1 MIDKNPIIKLVLT
14 QYPLVNFESQNDI
27 PGWGTTIRKT
37 LTLNGKSY
45 FLKEKVPYLTSE
57 EFITK
62 INLHNLLQ
70 LNTGP
75 AATLVSTHDKKQYA
89 KFGDRYFELH
99 EWVSG
104 RFINYNCVNEIR
116 ILGEYTGILTHKL
129 QILYQQ
135 QIDTSKLPNPS
146 ARSKWFPD
154 TIDSIKCYFN
164 NLFLL
169 YSTNVELQIILSRL
183 YKIVSEVSNG
193 IDWHNLPQSII
204 HGDLSSD
211 NAIFNVES
219 GNITFIDFDNIRV
232 SNRIWDIARLAA
244 VIGLLYDNQLEQK
257 QLNIEFAYDKVN
269 TLLAGYTQ
277 NVVLNPLEK
286 NNLTNIIIINLILA
300 FLSEFDIDDL
310 ENTIFTPVAASVE
323 FEKLLAMTSSLKQ
336 NLCRVL
342 T

>member
-1 MIDKNPIIKLVLT
+1 M
-14 QYPLVNFESQNDI
+14 
-27 PGWGTTIRKT
+27 
-37 LTLNGKSY
+37 
-45 FLKEKVPYLTSE
+45 
-57 EFITK
+57 
-62 INLHNLLQ
+62 
-70 LNTGP
+70 
-75 AATLVSTHDKKQYA
+75 
-89 KFGDRYFELH
+89 
-99 EWVSG
+99 
-104 RFINYNCVNEIR
+104 
-116 ILGEYTGILTHKL
+116 
-129 QILYQQ
+129 
-135 QIDTSKLPNPS
+135 
-146 ARSKWFPD
+146 
-154 TIDSIKCYFN
+154 
-164 NLFLL
+164 
-169 YSTNVELQIILSRL
+169 QIILSRL